1 MAIEYI
7 RLEHR
12 GDVVVVVV
20 VVVQSLSRVQ
30 FFATPGTEASRFA
43 CSSPCP
49 GVCSNSCWER
59 LKAGGEGDDR
69 G

>member
-7 RLEHR
+7 RLEHK
-12 GDVVVVVV
+12 GDIVIVVVVI

-49 GVCSNSCWER
+49 GVCSNSCPLSW
-59 LKAGGEGDDR
+59 
-69 G
+69 